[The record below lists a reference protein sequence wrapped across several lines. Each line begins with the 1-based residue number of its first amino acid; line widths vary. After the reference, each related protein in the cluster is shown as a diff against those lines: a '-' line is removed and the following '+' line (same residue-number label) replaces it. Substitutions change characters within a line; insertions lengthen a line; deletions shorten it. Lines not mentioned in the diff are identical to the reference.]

1 MTDSK
6 NSPATPGWLG
16 AGDPMPVPDTSM
28 LPPVDEAA
36 LVGDDMLKRVV
47 QGAHA
52 SIDRL
57 AEGVAPTVRQ
67 LEGSVSRAENA
78 LRAGTD
84 QIRETRDEWSESL
97 RATVRKNP
105 LASLVGALAI
115 GALIARITR

>member
-1 MTDSK
+1 MIDSK
-6 NSPATPGWLG
+6 NSPATPVWLG
-16 AGDPMPVPDTSM
+16 VSDPMPVPNTSM
-28 LPPVDEAA
+28 LPPADEAA